1 MPEKKRKGGGM
12 FIKHLLRGFLAGI
25 AVGGMLLVFGC
36 ASTGPS
42 TYETSEDVADIDALL
57 GLNESEEETI
67 GEDDVLRLLGVAD
80 EPEEEQMGLASS
92 EEAGSN
98 IDWSGTESSE
108 SDQPAGLPSVSEPSA
123 SERSTSQNMAYRET
137 ESPSPS
143 AAMKTATKSGYEQR
157 YDEAR
162 RTYNARDYRNAIQQ
176 FNGLLAE
183 DMNHSLSDNCQYWI
197 GESYYGM
204 GNYQQAIVAFEK
216 VFTFPKSNK
225 FADAQLKLGLSYMR
239 LNNSS
244 RAAEAFEKLI
254 QNYPTSSYVTVARQY
269 LNRIQPEQTP

>member
-1 MPEKKRKGGGM
+1 M
-12 FIKHLLRGFLAGI
+12 FKKHLLRDFLAGI
-25 AVGGMLLVFGC
+25 AVGGMLLVMGC

-67 GEDDVLRLLGVAD
+67 GEDDVLRLLGVST
-80 EPEEEQMGLASS
+80 EPEGEELGLSSS
-92 EEAGSN
+92 EQAGSD
-98 IDWSGTESSE
+98 IDWSASAESGRSDETPSRSE
-108 SDQPAGLPSVSEPSA
+108 ST
-123 SERSTSQNMAYRET
+123 STQNLAYRESA
-137 ESPSPS
+137 SPPPAAETKTPS
-143 AAMKTATKSGYEQR
+143 TKSGYEQR

-162 RTYNARDYRNAIQQ
+162 RSYNARDYRKAVQQ
-176 FNGLLAE
+176 FNALLSE
-183 DMNHSLSDNCQYWI
+183 NMNHSLSDNCQYWI

-239 LNNSS
+239 LDEPS
-244 RAAEAFEKLI
+244 RASEAFEKLI
-254 QNYPTSSYVTVARQY
+254 QDYPTSSYVTVAKQY
-269 LNRIQPEQTP
+269 LERMKAEQTP